1 MDPQKLEKL
10 NKLKESRSVQALRR
24 SKGRFLVPNAITAL
38 SLILGI
44 VTIVMAL
51 KGNLVP
57 AGWTILLCAILDRL
71 DGPTAR
77 ALDASSAFGGEMDS
91 FADYTAFG
99 VAPAILVF
107 SSLGPSAPAG
117 FSLQGGEEYFL
128 YAAVI
133 LWALFAAMRLARFNI
148 TSVPNNPYMIGMPAP
163 AAGTIVITILLIGLM
178 RHDYGYG
185 LALLGSIPYF
195 MIFFALMMISRIPSL
210 KNSKGRGWHSQRFEQ
225 IATLVIF
232 FLVVTRMLP
241 EILFLLAIIYI
252 VLAFGWPLFHRER
265 VQEELRALGMQLD
278 AQTHQVE
285 EVEEFYEEEDL
296 SDDPE
301 ETNEDGKTT

>member
-10 NKLKESRSVQALRR
+10 NKLKDSRSVKAIRR
-24 SKGRFLVPNAITAL
+24 SKGRYLVPNAITAL

-44 VTIVMAL
+44 VSIVMAL

-91 FADYTAFG
+91 FADYTSFG

-128 YAAVI
+128 YATVI

-148 TSVPNNPYMIGMPAP
+148 TAVPNNPYMIGMPAP

-178 RHDYGYG
+178 RHEYSYG
-185 LALLGSIPYF
+185 LALLGAIPYF
-195 MIFFALMMISRIPSL
+195 MLFFALMMISRFPSL
-210 KNSKGRGWHSQRFEQ
+210 KNSKGRGWHSEKFERG
-225 IATLVIF
+225 ASVVIF
-232 FLVVTRMLP
+232 FLVITRMLP
-241 EILFLLAIIYI
+241 EILFLLAIAYI
-252 VLAFGWPLFHRER
+252 ILAFGWPLFHRER
-265 VQEELRALGMQLD
+265 VQEELKKTLGCNLKRG
-278 AQTHQVE
+278 H
-285 EVEEFYEEEDL
+285 FR
-296 SDDPE
+296 
-301 ETNEDGKTT
+301 